1 MRLLSEIIRNKYLL
15 ALAVFLGALFG
26 ASFLLPPTARALA
39 RFFAYMS
46 LASNT
51 IPLPATPV
59 IIYAGREY
67 PWLAVALL
75 GAAATSLANL
85 LDYEIFSSV
94 FKTKLLRKIKESEHS
109 QASIRAFS
117 RVAFLALVAVNVV
130 LFTWDL
136 VRLVAIAAKY
146 PRVKYVAATF
156 TGRTVRYAVLAA
168 AGEFFE
174 PPLWAILVVAVLL
187 AVPALVSWLRDRT
200 RRKGEAQKEG
210 PRG

>member
-1 MRLLSEIIRNKYLL
+1 VKVLAEILRNRYLL
-15 ALAVFLGALFG
+15 TLAASLAALFA
-26 ASFLLPPTARALA
+26 ASFLMPPAARALA

-51 IPLPATPV
+51 IPLPATPLV
-59 IIYAGREY
+59 IYMGREY
-67 PWLAVALL
+67 HWVAVALL
-75 GAAATSLANL
+75 GGAATTLANL

-117 RVAFLALVAVNVV
+117 RVAFPTLAAVNFI

-146 PRVKYVAATF
+146 PRVKYAAATF
-156 TGRTVRYAVLAA
+156 IGRTGRYAILAV

-174 PPLWAILVVAVLL
+174 PPLWAIGVVAVLL
-187 AVPALVSWLRDRT
+187 ALPALISWLRGRL
-200 RRKGEAQKEG
+200 RRRAAKGRSG
-210 PRG
+210 

>member
-1 MRLLSEIIRNKYLL
+1 VLISRVHAIAEILRNRYVL
-15 ALAVFLGALFG
+15 ALATFLTALFA
-26 ASFLLPPTARALA
+26 ASFLMPPAARSLA

-59 IIYAGREY
+59 VIYAGREY
-67 PWLAVALL
+67 PWVAVAFL

-85 LDYEIFSSV
+85 LDYEIFSTI
-94 FKTKLLRKIKESEHS
+94 FKTKLLRRIKESEHS

-117 RVAFLALVAVNVV
+117 RVAFPTLVAVNFI

-146 PRVKYVAATF
+146 PRAKYVAATF
-156 TGRTVRYAVLAA
+156 IGRAARYAVLAA

-174 PPLWAILVVAVLL
+174 PPLWAIGVVAVAL
-187 AVPALVSWLRDRT
+187 ALPALVSWFRSRA
-200 RRKGEAQKEG
+200 RRSKG
-210 PRG
+210 RSD

>member
-1 MRLLSEIIRNKYLL
+1 MLISRVGAIGEILRHRYVL
-15 ALAVFLGALFG
+15 ALAAFLAALFA
-26 ASFLLPPTARALA
+26 ASFLMPPAARALA

-59 IIYAGREY
+59 VIYMGRGY
-67 PWLAVALL
+67 PWFAVAIL

-85 LDYEIFSSV
+85 LDYEIFSSI

-109 QASIRAFS
+109 QASIRTFS
-117 RVAFLALVAVNVV
+117 RVAFPALVAVNVV
-130 LFTWDL
+130 LFSWDL

-146 PRVKYVAATF
+146 SRVKYVAATF
-156 TGRTVRYAVLAA
+156 IGRTVRYAVLAA

-174 PPLWAILVVAVLL
+174 PPLWAIGVVAVVL
-187 AVPALVSWLRDRT
+187 ALPALVSWARSRA
-200 RRKGEAQKEG
+200 RRAKGQG
-210 PRG
+210 G

>member
-1 MRLLSEIIRNKYLL
+1 MRVLSEIVRNKYLL

-26 ASFLLPPTARALA
+26 ASFLLPPAARALA

-59 IIYAGREY
+59 VIYVGREY
-67 PWLAVALL
+67 PWFAVALL

-109 QASIRAFS
+109 RASIRAFE

-146 PRVKYVAATF
+146 PRAKYVAATF
-156 TGRTVRYAVLAA
+156 IGRTVRYAVLAA

-174 PPLWAILVVAVLL
+174 PPLWAIFAVAAAL
-187 AVPALVSWLRDRT
+187 AVPALVSWARSRLRESRD
-200 RRKGEAQKEG
+200 KVG
-210 PRG
+210 